1 MGWLAVFDS
10 RYAAVGVRQRAGAH
24 GCAARRRAHGHVHA
38 DCRAGSETHAD
49 SPSNRNAG
57 SHAVPHEHADCHV
70 NADSNTG
77 PGTHAH
83 PHPCADACPHPH
95 PHPCANAYAAP
106 DRNA

>member
-77 PGTHAH
+77 AH
-83 PHPCADACPHPH
+83 PPPR
-95 PHPCANAYAAP
+95 PCANAHAAP
-106 DRNA
+106 NRGAQAPPR

>member
-1 MGWLAVFDS
+1 MGWLAVSDS

-77 PGTHAH
+77 PGA
-83 PHPCADACPHPH
+83 H

-106 DRNA
+106 DCDAKAPRR

>member
-1 MGWLAVFDS
+1 MGWLAVSDS

-24 GCAARRRAHGHVHA
+24 GCAAHGCATRRRAHGHVHA

-77 PGTHAH
+77 AGAHA
-83 PHPCADACPHPH
+83 H

-106 DRNA
+106 DCDAEAPRR